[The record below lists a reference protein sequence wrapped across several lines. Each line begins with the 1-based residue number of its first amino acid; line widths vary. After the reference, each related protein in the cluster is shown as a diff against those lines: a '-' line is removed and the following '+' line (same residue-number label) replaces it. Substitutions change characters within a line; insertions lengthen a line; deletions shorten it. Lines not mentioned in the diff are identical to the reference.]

1 MTTTV
6 ERGQRLRL
14 LLESM
19 GPLGDALAHH
29 EGREVLVFGGIP
41 GEEVIAEVVRYP
53 KRYIAAQVVE
63 VVTPSPHRVATPC
76 PYVGDCTG
84 CQWQHISYDHQLHLK
99 REAVLDALHK
109 VGGLSEIP
117 VPPTLPSDQ
126 QFGYR
131 NHARFTIG
139 PEGRLG
145 FVHRERRRFVD
156 IQRCLLMDP
165 WINET
170 LDALQGR
177 CGETTQLSMR
187 YGSSTG
193 EWLIQPTLKSTEVPL
208 ETGQKH
214 YRERLL
220 DTPFRIAASSFF
232 QTNTGQAERL
242 ARLMLDALSL
252 SGGEVVVDS
261 YAGVGTFAALLAPHA
276 ARVIA
281 IEESA
286 SAIQD
291 AEQNLA
297 AFSNVE
303 IRPGK
308 TEDVLDGLDMP
319 VDAAIVDPPRVGCHP
334 RTLESL
340 MRLAPPRLVYI
351 SCDPVSLARDL
362 KILSDGPYRV
372 ESVQPVDM
380 FPQTHHVECL
390 TTLTLKS
397 PASPAAAAAAA
408 VSASAPASIEPAAGD
423 IILASASPRRL
434 WILERAGV
442 SVTVRPSPDPE
453 TPQPGEPEA
462 QVEAAALAKARS
474 VATPA
479 QSGLVLGA
487 DTVVVDGDTVL
498 GKPRD
503 REEALH
509 MLRRLRGRQHRV
521 LTAVAVVDA
530 ASGRTR
536 SAVRESRVTMRPYT
550 DDEMEAY
557 VASGAA
563 QDKAGAYAIQ
573 DPGFHP
579 VAALD
584 GCYLN
589 VVGLPLCSTISL
601 LREACATLDH
611 VAAPQEC
618 AGCPLREPAQ

>member
-6 ERGQRLRL
+6 ERGQRLQL
-14 LLESM
+14 VLESM
-19 GPLGDALAHH
+19 GRLGDALAHY

-99 REAVLDALHK
+99 REAVLDALHT
-109 VGGLSEIP
+109 VGGLPEID

-126 QFGYR
+126 RFGYR

-139 PEGRLG
+139 PEGRVG

-187 YGSSTG
+187 YGSGTG
-193 EWLIQPTLKSTEVPL
+193 EWLIQPTLKTADVPL

-214 YRERLL
+214 YREILL
-220 DTPFRIAASSFF
+220 GTPFRIAAASFF

-242 ARLMLDALSL
+242 AQLMLDALSL

-281 IEESA
+281 IEESP

-297 AFSNVE
+297 AFDNVE

-308 TEDVLDGLDMP
+308 TEDVLDGLNIP

-351 SCDPVSLARDL
+351 SCDPESLARDL
-362 KILSDGPYRV
+362 KLLSDGPYKV

-397 PASPAAAAAAA
+397 PGSPASGSAP
-408 VSASAPASIEPAAGD
+408 ASAPASVSIKPAARD
-423 IILASASPRRL
+423 ITLASASPRRL
-434 WILERAGV
+434 RILERAGV
-442 SVTVRPSPDPE
+442 PVTVRPSLDRE
-453 TPQPGEPEA
+453 TLQPGEPEA
-462 QVEAAALAKARS
+462 QVEAIAIAKARS
-474 VATPA
+474 VATQA

-487 DTVVVDGDTVL
+487 DTLVVDGDTVL

-503 REEALH
+503 REDALH

-530 ASGRTR
+530 SSGRTR
-536 SAVRESRVTMRPYT
+536 SAVHESRVTMRPYT
-550 DDEMEAY
+550 DDEMETY
-557 VASGAA
+557 VASGEA
-563 QDKAGAYAIQ
+563 QDKAGAYAVQ
-573 DPGFHP
+573 DPDFHP
-579 VAALD
+579 AAALQ

-589 VVGLPLCSTISL
+589 VVGLPLCSALSL
-601 LREACATLDH
+601 LREAGATLDN
-611 VAAPQEC
+611 VAAPEEC
-618 AGCPLREPAQ
+618 ADCPLRDPAR

>member
-1 MTTTV
+1 MTTLL

-14 LLESM
+14 VLESM
-19 GPLGDALAHH
+19 DRLGDAVAHY
-29 EGREVLVFGGIP
+29 EGSPVFVFGGIP
-41 GEEVIAEVVRYP
+41 GEEVVVEVVRHR
-53 KRYIAAQVVE
+53 KQYIAAQVVE
-63 VVTPSPHRVATPC
+63 VLTPSPHRVVTPC

-84 CQWQHISYDHQLHLK
+84 CQWQHISYDHQLLLK
-99 REAVLDALHK
+99 REAVLDALHT
-109 VGGLSEIP
+109 VGGLSEVDVLP
-117 VPPTLPSDQ
+117 ALPSDQ

-131 NHARFTIG
+131 NHARFTVG

-177 CGETTQLSMR
+177 CDETTQLSMR
-187 YGSSTG
+187 YGSGTG
-193 EWLIQPTLKSTEVPL
+193 EWLIQPTLKSADVPL

-220 DTPFRIAASSFF
+220 DTPFRIAAASFF
-232 QTNTGQAERL
+232 QTNTRQAERL
-242 ARLMLDALSL
+242 VGLMLNALSL
-252 SGGEVVVDS
+252 SGREVVVDS

-281 IEESA
+281 VEESA

-303 IRPGK
+303 ISPGK
-308 TEDVLDGLDMP
+308 TEDVLDGLDIS

-340 MRLAPPRLVYI
+340 LRLAPRRLVYV

-380 FPQTHHVECL
+380 FPQTHHIECL

-397 PASPAAAAAAA
+397 PASPATAA
-408 VSASAPASIEPAAGD
+408 VEEPATGD

-434 WILERAGV
+434 QILERAGI
-442 SVTVRPSPDPE
+442 SVTVRPSPDQE
-453 TPQPGEPEA
+453 TLQPGEPEA
-462 QVEAAALAKARS
+462 QVEATALAKAHS
-474 VATPA
+474 VATLTP
-479 QSGLVLGA
+479 SGLVLGA

-503 REEALH
+503 PDDALH

-536 SAVRESRVTMRPYT
+536 SAVRKSRVTMRSYT
-550 DDEMEAY
+550 DDEMEAF

-563 QDKAGAYAIQ
+563 QDKAGGYAVQ
-573 DPGFHP
+573 DPAFHP
-579 VAALD
+579 VATLD

-589 VVGLPLCSTISL
+589 VVGLPLCSALSL
-601 LREACATLDH
+601 LREVGATLDR
-611 VAAPQEC
+611 VAAPEEC
-618 AGCPLREPAQ
+618 ADCPLWEPAQ

>member
-14 LLESM
+14 ILESM
-19 GPLGDALAHH
+19 GRLGDALAHH

-41 GEEVIAEVVRYP
+41 GEEVIAEVVRHP

-99 REAVLDALHK
+99 REAVLDALRS
-109 VGGLSEIP
+109 VGGLSEVD

-165 WINET
+165 WINQT
-170 LDALQGR
+170 LGALQGR

-187 YGSSTG
+187 YGSGTG
-193 EWLIQPTLKSTEVPL
+193 EWLIQPTLKSADVPL

-220 DTPFRIAASSFF
+220 DTPFRIAAASFF

-252 SGGEVVVDS
+252 AGGEVVVDS

-281 IEESA
+281 IEESP

-291 AEQNLA
+291 AELNLA
-297 AFSNVE
+297 VFSNVE

-351 SCDPVSLARDL
+351 SCDPESLARDL
-362 KILSDGPYRV
+362 KLLSDGPYRV

-380 FPQTHHVECL
+380 FPQTYHVESL

-397 PASPAAAAAAA
+397 PRSPAAAAA
-408 VSASAPASIEPAAGD
+408 SIEPAARD

-434 WILERAGV
+434 RILERAGI
-442 SVTVRPSPDPE
+442 SVAVWPSHDPKAV
-453 TPQPGEPEA
+453 GHDEPEA
-462 QVEAAALAKARS
+462 QVEAIALAKARY
-474 VATPA
+474 VAA
-479 QSGLVLGA
+479 RVQSGLVLGA

-503 REEALH
+503 PGDALR
-509 MLRRLRGRQHRV
+509 MLRRLKDRHHRV

-536 SAVRESRVTMRPYT
+536 SAVHESRVTMRPYT
-550 DDEMEAY
+550 DDEIEAY
-557 VASGAA
+557 VSSGEA

-573 DPGFHP
+573 DPDFHP
-579 VAALD
+579 VAALE

-589 VVGLPLCSTISL
+589 VVGLPLCSAVSL
-601 LREACATLDH
+601 LREAGATLDG
-611 VAAPQEC
+611 VAAPEEC
-618 AGCPLREPAQ
+618 SDCPLRDPAQ

>member
-14 LLESM
+14 ILESM
-19 GPLGDALAHH
+19 GRLGDALAHH
-29 EGREVLVFGGIP
+29 EGREVFVFGGIP
-41 GEEVIAEVVRYP
+41 GEEVIAEVVRHP

-99 REAVLDALHK
+99 REAVLDALRS
-109 VGGLSEIP
+109 VGGLSEVD

-165 WINET
+165 WINQT

-187 YGSSTG
+187 YGSGTG
-193 EWLIQPTLKSTEVPL
+193 EWLIQPTLKSADVPL

-252 SGGEVVVDS
+252 AGGEVVVDS

-281 IEESA
+281 IEESP

-291 AEQNLA
+291 AELNLA

-351 SCDPVSLARDL
+351 SCDPESLARDL
-362 KILSDGPYRV
+362 KLLSDGPYRV

-380 FPQTHHVECL
+380 FPQTYHVESL

-397 PASPAAAAAAA
+397 PRSPAAAAA
-408 VSASAPASIEPAAGD
+408 SIEPAARD

-434 WILERAGV
+434 RILERAGI
-442 SVTVRPSPDPE
+442 SVAVWPSHDPE
-453 TPQPGEPEA
+453 AVAHDEPEA
-462 QVEAAALAKARS
+462 QVEAIALAKACY
-474 VATPA
+474 VAA
-479 QSGLVLGA
+479 RVQSGLVLGA

-503 REEALH
+503 PGDALR
-509 MLRRLRGRQHRV
+509 MLRRLKDRHHRV

-530 ASGRTR
+530 ASDRTR
-536 SAVRESRVTMRPYT
+536 SAVHESRVTMRPYT
-550 DDEMEAY
+550 DDEIEAY
-557 VASGAA
+557 VSSGEA

-573 DPGFHP
+573 DPDFHP
-579 VAALD
+579 VAALE

-589 VVGLPLCSTISL
+589 VVGLPLCSAVSL
-601 LREACATLDH
+601 LREAGATLDG
-611 VAAPQEC
+611 VAAPEEC
-618 AGCPLREPAQ
+618 FDCPLRDPAQ

>member
-14 LLESM
+14 VLETM
-19 GPLGDALAHH
+19 GRLGDALAHH
-29 EGREVLVFGGIP
+29 EGREVFVFGGIP

-84 CQWQHISYDHQLHLK
+84 CQWQHISYDHQLLLK
-99 REAVLDALHK
+99 REAVLDALRA
-109 VGGLSEIP
+109 VGGLSEVDVLP
-117 VPPTLPSDQ
+117 VLPSDQ

-131 NHARFTIG
+131 NHARFTVG

-156 IQRCLLMDP
+156 IPRCLLMAP

-170 LDALQGR
+170 LDTLQGR
-177 CGETTQLSMR
+177 CDETTQLSMR
-187 YGSSTG
+187 YGSGTG
-193 EWLIQPTLKSTEVPL
+193 EWLIQPTLKSAGVPL

-214 YRERLL
+214 YRESLL
-220 DTPFRIAASSFF
+220 DTPFRIAAASFF
-232 QTNTGQAERL
+232 QTNTRQAERL
-242 ARLMLDALSL
+242 IGLMVDALSL

-308 TEDVLDGLDMP
+308 TEDVLDGLGMP

-340 MRLAPPRLVYI
+340 MRLAPPKLVYV

-397 PASPAAAAAAA
+397 PAPSAAS
-408 VSASAPASIEPAAGD
+408 VEPTARD

-434 WILERAGV
+434 QILERAGI
-442 SVTVRPSPDPE
+442 SVTVRPSPDQE
-453 TPQPGEPEA
+453 TLQPGEPEA
-462 QVEAAALAKARS
+462 QVKAIALAKARS
-474 VATPA
+474 VATRA

-503 REEALH
+503 REDALR
-509 MLRRLRGRQHRV
+509 MLRHLRGRQHRV

-536 SAVRESRVTMRPYT
+536 SAVRESQVTMRSYT
-550 DDEMEAY
+550 DDEMEAF

-563 QDKAGAYAIQ
+563 QDKAGAYAVQ
-573 DPGFHP
+573 DPTFHP
-579 VAALD
+579 AAALD

-589 VVGLPLCSTISL
+589 VVGLPLCSALSL
-601 LREACATLDH
+601 LREVGATLDR
-611 VAAPQEC
+611 VAAPEEC
-618 AGCPLREPAQ
+618 ADCPLWEPAQ

>member
-1 MTTTV
+1 MTTLL

-14 LLESM
+14 VLESM
-19 GPLGDALAHH
+19 GRLGDAVAHH
-29 EGREVLVFGGIP
+29 EGSPVFVFGGIP
-41 GEEVIAEVVRYP
+41 GEEVVVEVVRHR
-53 KRYIAAQVVE
+53 KQYIAAQVVE
-63 VVTPSPHRVATPC
+63 VVTPSPYRVATPC

-99 REAVLDALHK
+99 REAVLDALHT
-109 VGGLSEIP
+109 VGGLSQVDVLP
-117 VPPTLPSDQ
+117 VLPSEQ

-131 NHARFTIG
+131 NHARFTVG

-177 CGETTQLSMR
+177 CDETTQLSMR
-187 YGSSTG
+187 YGSGTG
-193 EWLIQPTLKSTEVPL
+193 EWLIQPTLKSTGIPL

-214 YRERLL
+214 YRENLL
-220 DTPFRIAASSFF
+220 DTPFRIAAASFF
-232 QTNTGQAERL
+232 QTNTRQAERL
-242 ARLMLDALSL
+242 VGLMLNALSL
-252 SGGEVVVDS
+252 SGREVVVDS
-261 YAGVGTFAALLAPHA
+261 YAGVGTFAALLAPHTA
-276 ARVIA
+276 KVIA

-340 MRLAPPRLVYI
+340 MRLAPPRLVYV

-362 KILSDGPYRV
+362 RILSDGPYRV

-380 FPQTHHVECL
+380 FPQTHHIECL

-397 PASPAAAAAAA
+397 PVSPAAAA
-408 VSASAPASIEPAAGD
+408 VEGPATGD

-434 WILERAGV
+434 QILERAGI
-442 SVTVRPSPDPE
+442 SVTVRPSPDQE
-453 TPQPGEPEA
+453 TLQPGEPEA

-474 VATPA
+474 VATQT

-503 REEALH
+503 PDHALL
-509 MLRRLRGRQHRV
+509 MLRHLRGRQHRV

-530 ASGRTR
+530 ASGRTHT
-536 SAVRESRVTMRPYT
+536 AVRESRVTMRSYT
-550 DDEMEAY
+550 NEEMEAF
-557 VASGAA
+557 VASEAA

-573 DPGFHP
+573 DPDFHP
-579 VAALD
+579 VATLD
-584 GCYLN
+584 GYYLN
-589 VVGLPLCSTISL
+589 VVGLPLCSTLSL
-601 LREACATLDH
+601 FREAGAALDR
-611 VAAPQEC
+611 VAAPKEC
-618 AGCPLREPAQ
+618 ADCPLWELAQ

>member
-1 MTTTV
+1 MTTLL

-14 LLESM
+14 VLESM
-19 GPLGDALAHH
+19 GRLGDAVAHH
-29 EGREVLVFGGIP
+29 EGSPVFVFGGIP
-41 GEEVIAEVVRYP
+41 GEEVVVEVVRHR
-53 KRYIAAQVVE
+53 KQYIAAQVVE

-99 REAVLDALHK
+99 REAVLDALYT
-109 VGGLSEIP
+109 VGGLSEVDVLP
-117 VPPTLPSDQ
+117 VLPSDQ

-131 NHARFTIG
+131 NHARFTVG

-156 IQRCLLMDP
+156 IPRCLLMDP

-170 LDALQGR
+170 LDTLQGR
-177 CGETTQLSMR
+177 CDETTQLSMR
-187 YGSSTG
+187 YGSGTG
-193 EWLIQPTLKSTEVPL
+193 EWLIQPTLKSAGVPL

-214 YRERLL
+214 YRESLL
-220 DTPFRIAASSFF
+220 DTPFRIAAASFF
-232 QTNTGQAERL
+232 QTNTRQAERL
-242 ARLMLDALSL
+242 IGLMVDALSL

-276 ARVIA
+276 AKVIA

-308 TEDVLDGLDMP
+308 TEDVLDGLGMP

-340 MRLAPPRLVYI
+340 MRLAPPKLVYV

-372 ESVQPVDM
+372 ESVQAVDM

-397 PASPAAAAAAA
+397 PASPATAA
-408 VSASAPASIEPAAGD
+408 VEGPATGD

-434 WILERAGV
+434 QILERAGI
-442 SVTVRPSPDPE
+442 SVTVRPSPDQE
-453 TPQPGEPEA
+453 TLQPGEPEA
-462 QVEAAALAKARS
+462 QVKAIALDKARS
-474 VATPA
+474 VATRA

-503 REEALH
+503 REDALH
-509 MLRRLRGRQHRV
+509 MLRHLRGRQHRV
-521 LTAVAVVDA
+521 LTAVAVVGA
-530 ASGRTR
+530 ASGQTRTV
-536 SAVRESRVTMRPYT
+536 VRESWVTMRPYT

-557 VASGAA
+557 VASGEA

-573 DPGFHP
+573 DPDFHP

-589 VVGLPLCSTISL
+589 VFGLPLCSTLSL
-601 LREACATLDH
+601 LREAGATLDG
-611 VAAPQEC
+611 VAAPEEC
-618 AGCPLREPAQ
+618 ADCPLWEPPQ

>member
-14 LLESM
+14 VLESM
-19 GPLGDALAHH
+19 GRLGDALSHY

-99 REAVLDALHK
+99 REAVLDALHS
-109 VGGLSEIP
+109 VGGLSE
-117 VPPTLPSDQ
+117 VDVLPTLPSDQ

-170 LDALQGR
+170 LDTLQGR

-187 YGSSTG
+187 YGSGTG
-193 EWLIQPTLKSTEVPL
+193 EWLIQPTLKSAEVPL

-220 DTPFRIAASSFF
+220 DTPFRIAAASFF

-281 IEESA
+281 IEESP

-291 AEQNLA
+291 AELNLA
-297 AFSNVE
+297 AFNNVE

-351 SCDPVSLARDL
+351 SCDPESLARDL
-362 KILSDGPYRV
+362 KLLSDGPYRV

-380 FPQTHHVECL
+380 FPQTYHVECL

-397 PASPAAAAAAA
+397 PRSPTAAA
-408 VSASAPASIEPAAGD
+408 VSIEPVARD

-434 WILERAGV
+434 RILERAGV
-442 SVTVRPSPDPE
+442 PVTVRPSLDPE
-453 TPQPGEPEA
+453 AVAQDEPEA
-462 QVEAAALAKARS
+462 RVEAIALAKARS
-474 VATPA
+474 VAA
-479 QSGLVLGA
+479 RVQSGLVLGA

-503 REEALH
+503 PDDALL
-509 MLRRLRGRQHRV
+509 MLRRLKDRHHRI

-536 SAVRESRVTMRPYT
+536 SAVHESRVTMRPYT
-550 DDEMEAY
+550 DDEIEAY
-557 VASGAA
+557 VSSGEA

-573 DPGFHP
+573 DPDFHP
-579 VAALD
+579 VDALE
-584 GCYLN
+584 GCYVN
-589 VVGLPLCSTISL
+589 VVGLPLCSAVSL
-601 LREACATLDH
+601 LREAGATLDG
-611 VAAPQEC
+611 VAAPEEC
-618 AGCPLREPAQ
+618 SDCPLRDPAQ